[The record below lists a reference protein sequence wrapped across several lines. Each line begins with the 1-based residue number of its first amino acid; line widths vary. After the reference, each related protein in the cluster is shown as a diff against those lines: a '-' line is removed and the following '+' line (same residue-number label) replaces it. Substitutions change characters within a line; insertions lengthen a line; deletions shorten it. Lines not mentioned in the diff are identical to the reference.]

1 MKPVAFDYARP
12 ATLADAYAVLRQG
25 DGEAKPVSGCQ
36 SLGPMLNLRLARPG
50 QLVDLRRLPALR
62 EVTESPDA
70 VGFGAGLPHAAF
82 EDGLVPDPALGMM
95 RHVAGGIAY
104 RAVRNRG
111 TIGGSIAHA
120 DPAAD
125 WISSLLALDARL
137 QIGNGKTSRLAG
149 IDAFMQGGFSTDL
162 ADDEL
167 IERII
172 VPRLSA
178 DARWS
183 YYKICRKTGEFAK
196 AIGAVVCD
204 PARGVIR
211 VVCGAI
217 EATPILLADAAG
229 RLAAGDRDGAI
240 AAADAEIEARLAA
253 RPPEA
258 RQMYRTAVKRALTR
272 LGEMQS

>member
-1 MKPVAFDYARP
+1 MKPVAFDYTRP
-12 ATLADAYAVLRQG
+12 TALADAYAALRQG
-25 DGEAKPVSGCQ
+25 HGEAKPVSGCQ

-50 QLVDLRRLPALR
+50 QLVDLRQLPVLR
-62 EVTESPDA
+62 EVAESPDA

-82 EDGLVPDPALGMM
+82 EDGLVPDPTRGMM

-125 WISSLLALDARL
+125 WISTLLALDARL
-137 QIGNGKTSRLAG
+137 QIGNGKTSRLAAL
-149 IDAFMQGGFSTDL
+149 DAFMQGGFSTDL
-162 ADDEL
+162 AEDDL
-167 IERII
+167 IERVI

-178 DARWS
+178 DAAWS

-204 PARGVIR
+204 RVRGVAR

-217 EATPILLADAAG
+217 ESTPILLTDASA
-229 RLAAGDRDGAI
+229 RLAEGDRDGAI
-240 AAADAEIEARLAA
+240 TAVDAEIEQRLAA
-253 RPPEA
+253 RSPEA
-258 RQMYRTAVKRALTR
+258 RQMYKTAVKRAVAR